1 MQLTSSPLT
10 RLFGRNWLPK
20 GLYWRTLLII
30 VAPAALLQLIVTV
43 VFLNDHWQTTSKR
56 MSQAV
61 AADVTLLLQLY
72 ERDPTPATFAE
83 LQRLAH
89 VPLRLE
95 ITLDEGGAL
104 ALPRCRAV
112 EPAIDRYLTRSLRE
126 DVARAVWYDSTCPG
140 NQVKIRVPVTGG
152 VLQVEAFRDRVQ
164 ARSGPL
170 FVAWIFGATIFL
182 CVVSVLFIRNQVR
195 PIERLARAMAA
206 FGRGED
212 VSTFKARG
220 AREVREAAHAFFE
233 MRNRIKRH
241 IAQRAQLLAGVSHD
255 LRTPITRLKLQFA
268 LMDQTSDVV
277 AAKRDLADME
287 ETLEEYLAF
296 ARGEWTDE
304 LEPLSLTDLV
314 AEVTSA
320 HMRSGATLTILQP
333 DQPIQVTGRPN
344 ALKRCL
350 ANLIDNAVA
359 HGGAVQV
366 ETAATGQGVEVRVDD
381 DGPGIDPTLYEDA
394 FRPFSRLDETRTRN
408 AKGVGLGLAIARDVA
423 RAHGGEI
430 TLSKSP
436 LGGLRAALRLPQRMS
451 HRV

>member
-1 MQLTSSPLT
+1 
-10 RLFGRNWLPK
+10 
-20 GLYWRTLLII
+20 
-30 VAPAALLQLIVTV
+30 
-43 VFLNDHWQTTSKR
+43 

>member
-1 MQLTSSPLT
+1 
-10 RLFGRNWLPK
+10 
-20 GLYWRTLLII
+20 
-30 VAPAALLQLIVTV
+30 
-43 VFLNDHWQTTSKR
+43 
-56 MSQAV
+56 
-61 AADVTLLLQLY
+61 
-72 ERDPTPATFAE
+72 
-83 LQRLAH
+83 
-89 VPLRLE
+89 
-95 ITLDEGGAL
+95 
-104 ALPRCRAV
+104 
-112 EPAIDRYLTRSLRE
+112 
-126 DVARAVWYDSTCPG
+126 
-140 NQVKIRVPVTGG
+140 
-152 VLQVEAFRDRVQ
+152 
-164 ARSGPL
+164 
-170 FVAWIFGATIFL
+170 
-182 CVVSVLFIRNQVR
+182 
-195 PIERLARAMAA
+195 
-206 FGRGED
+206 
-212 VSTFKARG
+212 
-220 AREVREAAHAFFE
+220 VREAAHAFFE